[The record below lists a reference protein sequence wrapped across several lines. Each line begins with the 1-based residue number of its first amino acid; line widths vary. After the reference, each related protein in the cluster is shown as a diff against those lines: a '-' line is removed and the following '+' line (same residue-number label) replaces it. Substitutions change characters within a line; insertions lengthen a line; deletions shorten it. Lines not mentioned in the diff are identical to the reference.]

1 MTRRS
6 IPFVCDEYYH
16 VYNRGAGPNKIFF
29 EEDNYQYILRQTYK
43 YARKFQLSIIAYCL
57 LPNHYHYLI
66 RQDGDIPISK
76 FPQSVFGGYSRAL
89 HYRYG
94 KSGTLFEGPFK
105 SKHISTDEYLIQVCC
120 YIHANPVRA
129 GLVQHAVD
137 WPYSDCVDWIR
148 WRRAELLGVQGPL
161 ELVDKPWTYQQV
173 FNVYIRSKKTPEELS
188 YLDEY

>member
-6 IPFVCDEYYH
+6 VPFACGEVYH
-16 VYNRGAGPNKIFF
+16 VYNRGAGRQDIFF
-29 EEDNYQYILRQTYK
+29 EEDNYHYILRKAYK
-43 YARKFQLSIIAYCL
+43 YAREFQLSIIAFCL

-66 RQDGDIPISK
+66 RQDGDIPVSK

-105 SKHISTDEYLIQVCC
+105 SKHVSSDQYLIQLCC

-129 GLVQHAVD
+129 GLVQHAED

-148 WRRAELLGVQGPL
+148 WRRADVLGKHSHR
-161 ELVDKPWTYQQV
+161 ELVGDAETYQQI
-173 FNVYIRSKKTPEELS
+173 FDA
-188 YLDEY
+188 YLCLKVPSDQLDYLEDY